1 MAGRELRL
9 LLLLGLLGLHL
20 CKLLWRHSGGQL
32 DRGLGD
38 PGSDP
43 LSLLWNSRGEP
54 LLLLLLWR
62 WYSGG
67 KPLSLLMLLRRCHSR
82 GKPLT
87 LLLLLWRCHSG
98 GKPLTL
104 LLLLGRWWRRL
115 SHLTNKF

>member
-54 LLLLLLWR
+54 LLLLLWR

-87 LLLLLWRCHSG
+87 LLLLL
-98 GKPLTL
+98 
-104 LLLLGRWWRRL
+104 GRWWRRL